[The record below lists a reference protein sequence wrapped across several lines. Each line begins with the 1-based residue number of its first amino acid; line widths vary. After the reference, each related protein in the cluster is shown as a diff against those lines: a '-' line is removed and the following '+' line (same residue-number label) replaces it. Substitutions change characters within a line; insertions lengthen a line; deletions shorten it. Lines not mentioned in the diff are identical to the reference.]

1 MPNLIIKLNLMHESW
16 LVDGYYILPNDDPRI
31 NGEYLN
37 YQKNLEQKLNNTI
50 TLPFVFNNKKNTY
63 SNFSYCKD
71 GSKLAIII
79 KNDERTNFELLLYI
93 PNIYEVKYA
102 QKLNAFITKQNYHQF
117 LLHDERNILYKLFGN
132 LSFLRLNQDTNNIYF
147 LTDNQLLLTSL
158 DRKTFIFIKL
168 NESNK
173 YNGENNAQDHDDSDN
188 SDNLNII
195 YVEEIMNKIK
205 KNYFDMNLKLSLVT
219 KNIENLLS
227 NSIPKNIYMD
237 LSSYSFGKNFY
248 LLVDHNKII
257 LIFYIENNT
266 DKKQYILL
274 FFLNYK
280 YTNNKKFPLS
290 VEEDQK
296 MTLEFCIG
304 HNIKENNI
312 LSITSKIKS
321 GYLVICLSFN
331 DEHFQIVIIDMQ
343 LRLFKKYISKI
354 FFVPTKRKG
363 NITVITDL
371 FIYEKYCFI
380 IFDFY
385 YLIIFDLITFNI
397 IPIKDYNEVDGD
409 EEMQCLNTKKL
420 FPKEYNKCIYLDFV
434 KIPQKQNNKSK
445 AKDKP
450 LPNIDYGYLY
460 LTTKKNIKQIILSI
474 YKTDE
479 NIKFSKNL
487 LSIIKIFNRKMY
499 RNINSIIN
507 NFNSNELYFY
517 LNFLST
523 LQKYSKN
530 NIFYE
535 NYLSQLLHIINNKIM
550 KNIYDNF
557 KSKNGCIINLLLL
570 NQNKYFGL
578 YNTFIRYNISTV
590 KYLYFIENNEE
601 EFYNNDNMNFIIIHK
616 IIKNNENKKDINLN
630 DYTLSIS
637 NNYLLLYQIISIII
651 LLIKYD
657 EKIIHKHNLL
667 KLYIKSNFMINDND
681 KLNKKFILN
690 KFKQILIHLNK
701 IKTLNPFNNDKRI
714 SHYNIKKKILMGMRN
729 SLISANN
736 ADNNKINTFISFEN
750 VLILIGSNF
759 YDQKKSIKE
768 YSYKELKFVQF
779 IYFLIYYY
787 LNEIITELSFQKN
800 NNNKINT
807 KIFNLYNIND
817 ILYSLDYLNISNENV
832 YNKFFIKDIS
842 FKIKDIIS
850 IKELF
855 YILLIF
861 KSINIDDEGKN
872 DILNYF
878 KENNSFEN
886 KNFIIDPIL
895 FLLLMQSDK
904 EYKNLN
910 AEIKK
915 NISKL
920 IRELIEKKISDT
932 TYNKYYKLILLYY
945 FLANDNT
952 DFKEDYFCS
961 KILINLLQKELSLF
975 EDEMIKLFKVLFS
988 PKRKRHNHCNYIK
1001 YVNEYDNKINSLINH
1016 IKNNENIKF
1025 KNEIMANKI
1034 SYILSIVRN
1043 IIDLFLF
1050 IFDQMP
1056 PENNFNEFNNNNNTK
1071 NLVELLLQKNFNEVK
1086 SYGPI
1091 NENDDKYY
1099 SKENIS
1105 KIFKTFCI
1113 YFWLFHSFFTFMDE
1127 MNNKSLTAL
1136 NLSKENVLISLL
1148 HIYYYYNKKF
1158 PDDPPILKRD
1168 IIQYINFFISYNK
1181 TKFKNQNPITIKMK
1195 NIIEVYMDKEI
1206 LSKNF
1211 KDIFPNE
1218 NQNIKHT
1225 NSNLLKNK
1233 ETEKDN
1239 IISLFNYL
1247 KISDIQFDMYLKQ
1260 FKLLFCDENNKI
1272 IKCSNE
1278 YINNLKNNLKKNQ
1291 YLCKGQFIYNKY
1303 NRLLRYTKFIEIM
1316 SINLSLEQNIFYSN
1330 QENYNQYN
1338 PQIIFSLRR
1347 SIEQLY
1353 NKNDFNK
1360 ISIQDLNKLIEIIPK
1375 YNKNNIV
1382 TTSDNNTILNYNSIY
1397 SFSNNNITENKIDNS
1412 AETIKN
1418 EDIKIDLK
1426 NKCSSYKDI
1435 NNNNNNINNINET
1448 NILYKSVNLEEVMN
1462 RIKNKNLFNV
1472 CEYQEDEIKCKYLSL
1487 KLLNKFFANKKE
1499 GLKFM
1504 FFKILKGL
1512 YINDKNKIDNQIN
1525 IVINVNED
1533 FPEDNL
1539 I

>member
-1 MPNLIIKLNLMHESW
+1 MHESW
-16 LVDGYYILPNDDPRI
+16 VVDGYYVLPNDDPRI

-79 KNDERTNFELLLYI
+79 KNDNRTNFELLLYI
-93 PNIYEVKYA
+93 PNIYEVEYA
-102 QKLNAFITKQNYHQF
+102 QKLNAYITKQNYHQF

-147 LTDNQLLLTSL
+147 LTENQLLLTSL
-158 DRKTFIFIKL
+158 DRKTFIFINL

-173 YNGENNAQDHDDSDN
+173 YNGENDTQDNDDSNSEN
-188 SDNLNII
+188 SDNLIVK
-195 YVEEIMNKIK
+195 YLEDIMKKIK
-205 KNYFDMNLKLSLVT
+205 KNYFDMNLKLSSVN
-219 KNIENLLS
+219 KNIENLLN

-266 DKKQYILL
+266 DLKQYILL

-280 YTNNKKFPLS
+280 YTNSKSFPLS

-331 DEHFQIVIIDMQ
+331 DEHFQIVLIDMQ

-397 IPIKDYNEVDGD
+397 IPIVDYNEVDG
-409 EEMQCLNTKKL
+409 EVEMQCLNTKKL
-420 FPKEYNKCIYLDFV
+420 FPKEYNKSIYLDFLKV
-434 KIPQKQNNKSK
+434 PAKQNNKSK
-445 AKDKP
+445 LKDKP

-460 LTTKKNIKQIILSI
+460 LTTKKNIKQIIFSI
-474 YKTDE
+474 YKSDE
-479 NIKFSKNL
+479 NIKFSKNI
-487 LSIIKIFNRKMY
+487 LSVIKLYNRKIH
-499 RNINSIIN
+499 RNINNLIN
-507 NFNSNELYFY
+507 SFNNNELYFY

-530 NIFYE
+530 NIFHE
-535 NYLSQLLHIINNKIM
+535 NYLSQLLYIINNKII
-550 KNIYDNF
+550 KNIYGNF
-557 KSKNGCIINLLLL
+557 QSKNGCIINLLLL

-590 KYLYFIENNEE
+590 KYLYFIENNDA
-601 EFYNNDNMNFIIIHK
+601 EFYNNDNMNFIVIHK
-616 IIKNNENKKDINLN
+616 IIKNNENKKNVNLN

-637 NNYLLLYQIISIII
+637 NNYLLIYQIISIII

-657 EKIIHKHNLL
+657 EKIAHKHNLL
-667 KLYIKSNFMINDND
+667 KLYIKSNFFIKSNDKDNDNFIM
-681 KLNKKFILN
+681 NYILN
-690 KFKQILIHLNK
+690 KIKQILIHLNK
-701 IKTLNPFNNDKRI
+701 SKTLNPFNNDKRI

-729 SLISANN
+729 SLINANN
-736 ADNNKINTFISFEN
+736 VDNNKINTFISFEN

-759 YDQKKSIKE
+759 YDNKKTIKE

-779 IYFLIYYY
+779 IYFLIYFY
-787 LNEIITELSFQKN
+787 LNEIITELSFHNDN
-800 NNNKINT
+800 NNIINA

-817 ILYSLDYLNISNENV
+817 ILYSLDYLSISNENV

-842 FKIKDIIS
+842 FKINNIIS

-861 KSINIDDEGKN
+861 KSINIDDEGRN

-895 FLLLMQSDK
+895 FLLLVQSDK

-910 AEIKK
+910 IEIKNK
-915 NISKL
+915 ISKL
-920 IRELIEKKISDT
+920 IRELIEEKISNT
-932 TYNKYYKLILLYY
+932 AYNKYFKLILLYY
-945 FLANDNT
+945 FLINENSN
-952 DFKEDYFCS
+952 FKEDFFGS
-961 KILINLLQKELSLF
+961 KILIIHLQNELSLF
-975 EDEMIKLFKVLFS
+975 ESEMIKLFKVLFN
-988 PKRKRHNHCNYIK
+988 PKRKRQNHYNYIK
-1001 YVNEYDNKINSLINH
+1001 YVNEYDNTINSLINH
-1016 IKNNENIKF
+1016 IKNNESIKF
-1025 KNEIMANKI
+1025 KNEIMTNKI
-1034 SYILSIVRN
+1034 SYILSIIRN

-1050 IFDQMP
+1050 IFDQIP
-1056 PENNFNEFNNNNNTK
+1056 QENNYNNFNNNNITN
-1071 NLVELLLQKNFNEVK
+1071 NLIELLLQKNFNEVR

-1091 NENDDKYY
+1091 IENNNNNKYY

-1105 KIFKTFCI
+1105 KIFKIFCI

-1158 PDDPPILKRD
+1158 PDEPPILKRD

-1181 TKFKNQNPITIKMK
+1181 TRFKNDNPISIKMK
-1195 NIIEVYMDKEI
+1195 NIIEIYMDKEI
-1206 LSKNF
+1206 LSKEF
-1211 KDIFPNE
+1211 KDLFPNL
-1218 NQNIKHT
+1218 NQNINRS
-1225 NSNLLKNK
+1225 NSNILKSK
-1233 ETEKDN
+1233 DTENDN
-1239 IISLFNYL
+1239 ITSLFNYL
-1247 KISDIQFDMYLKQ
+1247 KINDIQFDMYLKQ
-1260 FKLLFCDENNKI
+1260 FKLLFCDDNNKL

-1278 YINNLKNNLKKNQ
+1278 YINNLKNNLKRNQ

-1303 NRLLRYTKFIEIM
+1303 NRLLRYIKFIEIM

-1338 PQIIFSLRR
+1338 PQIIFSIRR
-1347 SIEQLY
+1347 SIEHLY
-1353 NKNDFNK
+1353 NQKDNNK
-1360 ISIQDLNKLIEIIPK
+1360 ISIQDLSKLIEIIPK
-1375 YNKNNIV
+1375 YNKNNIM

-1418 EDIKIDLK
+1418 EDINIVLK
-1426 NKCSSYKDI
+1426 NKYSSYKDI
-1435 NNNNNNINNINET
+1435 NNNKNITNSNET
-1448 NILYKSVNLEEVMN
+1448 NKLYNSVNLEEVMN
-1462 RIKNKNLFNV
+1462 RIKNKNLFNT
-1472 CEYQEDEIKCKYLSL
+1472 CEYQEDELKCKYLSL

-1512 YINDKNKIDNQIN
+1512 YVNDKNKIDNQIN
-1525 IVINVNED
+1525 IVINVNEEL
-1533 FPEDNL
+1533 PEDNL

>member
-1 MPNLIIKLNLMHESW
+1 MHESW
-16 LVDGYYILPNDDPRI
+16 VVDEYYILPNDDPRI

-63 SNFSYCKD
+63 SNFAYSKD

-79 KNDERTNFELLLYI
+79 KNDNRTNFELLLYI
-93 PNIYEVKYA
+93 PNIYEVEYA

-147 LTDNQLLLTSL
+147 LTENQLLLTSL

-173 YNGENNAQDHDDSDN
+173 YNGENDTQNNDDSEN
-188 SDNLNII
+188 SDNLIVK
-195 YVEEIMNKIK
+195 YVEDIMKKIK
-205 KNYFDMNLKLSLVT
+205 KNYFDMNLILSSVN
-219 KNIENLLS
+219 KNIDNLLN

-266 DKKQYILL
+266 DQKQYILL

-280 YTNNKKFPLS
+280 YTNNKSFPLS

-321 GYLVICLSFN
+321 GYLIICLSFN
-331 DEHFQIVIIDMQ
+331 DEHFQIVLIDMQ
-343 LRLFKKYISKI
+343 LRLFKKYVSKI

-385 YLIIFDLITFNI
+385 YLIIFDLITLNI
-397 IPIKDYNEVDGD
+397 IQIIDYNEVDG
-409 EEMQCLNTKKL
+409 ETEMECLNTKKL
-420 FPKEYNKCIYLDFV
+420 FPKEYNKCIYMDFIKV
-434 KIPQKQNNKSK
+434 PAKQNNKSK
-445 AKDKP
+445 IKDKP

-460 LTTKKNIKQIILSI
+460 LTTKKNIKQIIFSI
-474 YKTDE
+474 YKSDE
-479 NIKFSKNL
+479 NIKFSKNI
-487 LSIIKIFNRKMY
+487 LSIIKLFNKKIH
-499 RNINSIIN
+499 RNINSLIN
-507 NFNSNELYFY
+507 SFNNNELYFY

-530 NIFYE
+530 NIFHE
-535 NYLSQLLHIINNKIM
+535 NYLSQLLYIINNKIV
-550 KNIYDNF
+550 KNICGNF
-557 KSKNGCIINLLLL
+557 QSKNGCIINLLLL

-590 KYLYFIENNEE
+590 KYLYFIENNDA

-616 IIKNNENKKDINLN
+616 IIKNNENKKNINLN

-637 NNYLLLYQIISIII
+637 NNYLLIYQIISIII

-657 EKIIHKHNLL
+657 EKIAHKHNLL
-667 KLYIKSNFMINDND
+667 KLYIKSNFMTKSNDNNND
-681 KLNKKFILN
+681 NLNMKFILN
-690 KFKQILIHLNK
+690 KFKQILIHLTK
-701 IKTLNPFNNDKRI
+701 SKTLNPFNNDKRI
-714 SHYNIKKKILMGMRN
+714 SHYNIKKKILMGIRN
-729 SLISANN
+729 SLINVNN
-736 ADNNKINTFISFEN
+736 VDNNKINNFISFEN

-759 YDQKKSIKE
+759 HDNKKTIKE

-779 IYFLIYYY
+779 IYFLIYFY
-787 LNEIITELSFQKN
+787 LNEIITELSFNNDN
-800 NNNKINT
+800 NNIINT

-817 ILYSLDYLNISNENV
+817 ILYSLDYLSISNENV
-832 YNKFFIKDIS
+832 YNKFFIKNIS
-842 FKIKDIIS
+842 FKINDIIS

-861 KSINIDDEGKN
+861 KSINIDEEGRN

-895 FLLLMQSDK
+895 FLLLVQKDK

-910 AEIKK
+910 FEIKK
-915 NISKL
+915 KISKL
-920 IRELIEKKISDT
+920 IRELIEEKVSDT
-932 TYNKYYKLILLYY
+932 TYNKYFKLILLYY
-945 FLANDNT
+945 FLINENAN
-952 DFKEDYFCS
+952 FKEDFFGS
-961 KILINLLQKELSLF
+961 KILFKHLQNELSLF
-975 EDEMIKLFKVLFS
+975 ESEMIKLFKVLFN
-988 PKRKRHNHCNYIK
+988 PKRKRQNYSNYIK

-1016 IKNNENIKF
+1016 IKSNENIKF
-1025 KNEIMANKI
+1025 KNEIMTNKI
-1034 SYILSIVRN
+1034 TYILSIIKN

-1050 IFDQMP
+1050 IFDQIP
-1056 PENNFNEFNNNNNTK
+1056 QDNNNNEFNNNNSTN
-1071 NLVELLLQKNFNEVK
+1071 NLIELLLQKNFNEVR
-1086 SYGPI
+1086 SYGPN
-1091 NENDDKYY
+1091 NENNNNNKYY

-1105 KIFKTFCI
+1105 NIFKTFCI
-1113 YFWLFHSFFTFMDE
+1113 YFWLFYSFFTFMDE

-1158 PDDPPILKRD
+1158 PDEPPILKRD

-1181 TKFKNQNPITIKMK
+1181 TKFKNDNPISIKMK

-1206 LSKNF
+1206 LSKQF
-1211 KDIFPNE
+1211 KEIFPNL
-1218 NQNIKHT
+1218 NQNINRS
-1225 NSNLLKNK
+1225 NSNLIKNK
-1233 ETEKDN
+1233 DKENDN
-1239 IISLFNYL
+1239 ITSLFNYL
-1247 KISDIQFDMYLKQ
+1247 KINDIQFDMYLKQ
-1260 FKLLFCDENNKI
+1260 FKLLFCDDNNKV

-1278 YINNLKNNLKKNQ
+1278 YINNLKNNLKRNQ
-1291 YLCKGQFIYNKY
+1291 YLCKGQFTYNKY
-1303 NRLLRYTKFIEIM
+1303 NRLLRYNKFIEIM
-1316 SINLSLEQNIFYSN
+1316 SINLSLEEKTFYSN
-1330 QENYNQYN
+1330 QENYSQYN
-1338 PQIIFSLRR
+1338 PQIIFSIRR

-1353 NKNDFNK
+1353 NRNDNNK
-1360 ISIQDLNKLIEIIPK
+1360 TSILDLNKLIEIIPK
-1375 YNKNNIV
+1375 YNKNNIM

-1418 EDIKIDLK
+1418 EDIKIVLK
-1426 NKCSSYKDI
+1426 NKYSSYKDI
-1435 NNNNNNINNINET
+1435 NNNKNISNSNEINN
-1448 NILYKSVNLEEVMN
+1448 LYNSVNLEEVMN
-1462 RIKNKNLFNV
+1462 RIKKKNLFNN
-1472 CEYQEDEIKCKYLSL
+1472 CEYQEDELKCKYLSL

-1512 YINDKNKIDNQIN
+1512 YVNDKNKIDNQIN
-1525 IVINVNED
+1525 IVINVNEEL
-1533 FPEDNL
+1533 PEDNL